1 MLLKVDDYLQQLQD
15 KKKVDSNKLNS
26 IITDLR
32 DAINMI

>member
-1 MLLKVDDYLQQLQD
+1 MLLKVDDYLEQLQD